1 MNFVLIISIIFQK
14 ASNLCVTI
22 KFNEMNII
30 IYSTEAIRNLWE
42 SSSIITIFV
51 LGIVIRGAITNVQYV
66 GTTKK
71 VFNKYKL
78 HTLFDVKY
86 SYRLHQVTLRY
97 GIVKKGVIR

>member
-1 MNFVLIISIIFQK
+1 
-14 ASNLCVTI
+14 
-22 KFNEMNII
+22 MNII
-30 IYSTEAIRNLWE
+30 IYSTEAIRNLLG
-42 SSSIITIFV
+42 IQLYNYNFRG

-71 VFNKYKL
+71 VSNKYKL

>member
-1 MNFVLIISIIFQK
+1 
-14 ASNLCVTI
+14 
-22 KFNEMNII
+22 MNII

-51 LGIVIRGAITNVQYV
+51 LGIVIRGAITNEQYV
-66 GTTKK
+66 EAPPKK
-71 VFNKYKL
+71 FFNKYKL

>member
-1 MNFVLIISIIFQK
+1 
-14 ASNLCVTI
+14 
-22 KFNEMNII
+22 MNII

-42 SSSIITIFV
+42 SSSIITNFR
-51 LGIVIRGAITNVQYV
+51 IRNCNTRRNNKRTIRRHHQ
-66 GTTKK
+66 K
-71 VFNKYKL
+71 VSNKYKL